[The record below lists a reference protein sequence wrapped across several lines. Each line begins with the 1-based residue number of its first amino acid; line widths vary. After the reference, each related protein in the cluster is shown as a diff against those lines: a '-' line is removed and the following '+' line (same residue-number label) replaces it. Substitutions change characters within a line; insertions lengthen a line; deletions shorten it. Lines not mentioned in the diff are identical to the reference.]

1 MKRVLIFHL
10 HSNSQKC
17 PKSLFSYKTNTEKRQ
32 RMFPQKIPDLNKR
45 KIQKE
50 KRYRRQKEIEQ
61 RMIFLFLFL
70 WMQLRDDCPHIRVL
84 WTLLQLIEYSNEVQN
99 SCTFPW
105 RCPHA
110 PHTHTRVLS
119 HRNLSE
125 EPEARAGSRATAGQ
139 VLSLPSVLRFQVSFT
154 AWLFETL
161 LFNPTTEITGLAF
174 WYPRKWQSWNG
185 GRFWW
190 KDEVQSGGR
199 HGLF

>member
-32 RMFPQKIPDLNKR
+32 IMFSQKIPDLNKR

-105 RCPHA
+105 RWPHA
-110 PHTHTRVLS
+110 PHTHVCALPQEP
-119 HRNLSE
+119 SE
-125 EPEARAGSRATAGQ
+125 WRARSKGWEQSYRWAG
-139 VLSLPSVLRFQVSFT
+139 LVS
-154 AWLFETL
+154 ALC
-161 LFNPTTEITGLAF
+161 TEIPGFIHSLTF
-174 WYPRKWQSWNG
+174 WNTP
-185 GRFWW
+185 F
-190 KDEVQSGGR
+190 
-199 HGLF
+199 